1 MSDNVTAAR
10 PYAKA
15 IFELAK
21 KGSNFDVWS
30 ERLKFLSAVVADKN
44 VASVLDQPNS
54 TARER
59 ASMVEKI
66 AADKLD
72 GESTN
77 MVRLLAEN
85 GRLGLMNPIANLFDE
100 YRAQD
105 EGTLEATVISAIEL
119 DDSYRRKLAESLQRK
134 FNKKIHIV
142 NTVDESL
149 IAGAIIRAGDVV
161 IDGSVKGKLSQ
172 LGSNLSA

>member
-1 MSDNVTAAR
+1 MSDDVTAAR

-15 IFELAK
+15 IFQLAK
-21 KGSNFDVWS
+21 QGSNFDVWS

-44 VASVLDQPNS
+44 VAQALEQPNS
-54 TARER
+54 MASER
-59 ASMVEKI
+59 ASMIEKI
-66 AADKLD
+66 AGDRLD
-72 GESTN
+72 PESVN

-85 GRLGLMNPIANLFDE
+85 DRLSSMRSISSLYDE

-105 EGTLEATVISAIEL
+105 EGTLEAEVISAIAL
-119 DDSYRRKLAESLQRK
+119 DDNYRAKLSESLERK

-161 IDGSVKGKLSQ
+161 IDGSVKGKLEQ
-172 LGSNLSA
+172 LGNNLSA

>member
-30 ERLKFLSAVVADKN
+30 ERLKFLSAIVADKT
-44 VASVLDQPNS
+44 VAAALDQPNS
-54 TARER
+54 TAQAR
-59 ASMVEKI
+59 AAVVEKI

-72 GESTN
+72 SESNN

-85 GRLGLMNPIANLFDE
+85 GRLALIGPIASLFDE

-105 EGTLEATVISAIEL
+105 EGTLDATVISAIEL
-119 DDSYRRKLAESLQRK
+119 DDSYRKKLADTLQRK
-134 FNKKIHIV
+134 FNKKINII

-161 IDGSVKGKLSQ
+161 IDGSVKGKLAQ

>member
-15 IFELAK
+15 VFELAK
-21 KGSNFDVWS
+21 KGGNYDVWS

-44 VASVLDQPNS
+44 VA
-54 TARER
+54 TALEDPGCTATDR
-59 ASMVEKI
+59 AGMIEKI
-66 AADKLD
+66 AGDRLD
-72 GESTN
+72 GEANN

-85 GRLGLMNPIANLFDE
+85 SRLGAMADIESLFEE
-100 YRAQD
+100 YRAAD
-105 EGTLEATVISAIEL
+105 EGTLEAQVISAIEL
-119 DDSYRRKLAESLQRK
+119 DDNYRSKLADALQRK
-134 FNKKIHIV
+134 FNKKINIV
-142 NTVDESL
+142 NTIDESL

-172 LGSNLSA
+172 LDNNLSA

>member
-1 MSDNVTAAR
+1 MSDDVTAAR

-15 IFELAK
+15 IFQLAK
-21 KGSNFDVWS
+21 QGSNFDVWS

-44 VASVLDQPNS
+44 VAQALEQPNS
-54 TARER
+54 IASER
-59 ASMVEKI
+59 ASMIEKI
-66 AADKLD
+66 AGDRLD
-72 GESTN
+72 PESVN

-85 GRLGLMNPIANLFDE
+85 GRLSSMSSISSLYDE

-105 EGTLEATVISAIEL
+105 EGTLQAEVISAIKL
-119 DDSYRRKLAESLQRK
+119 DDNYRAKLSESLERK

-172 LGSNLSA
+172 LGNNLSA

>member
-1 MSDNVTAAR
+1 MSDDVTTAR

-30 ERLKFLSAVVADKN
+30 ERLKFLSAVVADKT
-44 VASVLDQPNS
+44 VADALEQPNS
-54 TARER
+54 TAQAR
-59 ASMVEKI
+59 AQLIEKI
-66 AADKLD
+66 AGDKLD
-72 GESTN
+72 TETVN
-77 MVRLLAEN
+77 MVRLLSEN
-85 GRLGLMNPIANLFDE
+85 GRLGAMESIASLFDQ

-105 EGTLEATVISAIEL
+105 EGTLEASVVSAIEL
-119 DDSYRRKLAESLQRK
+119 DENYRSKLAAALEAK

-149 IAGAIIRAGDVV
+149 IGGAIIHAGDVV
-161 IDGSVKGKLSQ
+161 IDGSVKGKLAQ
-172 LGSNLSA
+172 LGSSLSA